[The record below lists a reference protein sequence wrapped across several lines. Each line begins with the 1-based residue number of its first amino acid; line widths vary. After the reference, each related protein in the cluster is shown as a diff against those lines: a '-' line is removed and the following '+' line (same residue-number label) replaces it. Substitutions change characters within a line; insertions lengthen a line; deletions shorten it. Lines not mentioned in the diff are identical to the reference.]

1 MKRSLGLFVAL
12 VALAPLAS
20 AKVYQDYELDDDLWV
35 DYYNGTYG
43 WDVSGDEAT
52 VVWASMSLSGEV
64 AIPATLDDEAGQSWR
79 VTAIG
84 EGAFY
89 DCTRITSLVIPEG
102 VRTIGM
108 EAFVNCRSMTAV
120 TLPTT
125 LESIGQMAFEDCVK
139 LKSLTIPAATT
150 DIHDEAFDCCDVM
163 RVTVDGE
170 NPAYKSVDGALLTKD
185 GRKLLFATGGVKEY
199 FVPETVTELG
209 DFALG
214 YTVQTVHFRGG
225 VPTYTTWGFTFEPEN
240 IKQVTYTLAYADA
253 WERAAPGG
261 VWTVEHNTDD
271 YEVTTRDLPAAPY
284 GVWALQNSNAKYL
297 TYANGVITG
306 LTNKNVSGELVIPAE
321 IDAPITAI
329 AAGENGVFHNC
340 PNLTKVTIPG
350 TVKHLDAGTFY
361 WCTRLAEVVLEEGVE
376 TIDPDAFDE
385 CPALATIR
393 LPSTFKGVLGNF
405 ECPKAIY
412 DIAADN
418 PYYKV
423 EGDLVLNK
431 AAHPYGHPE
440 GSVLFYYQGA
450 AGADLTLPETVTRID
465 EYAFIGPNVG
475 TLTLHKGVVAVGR
488 LSNYGDTWDEGAGD
502 ALKNVSRVEVAEGN
516 PALHA
521 QDGALF
527 RDDATEGTKLLRA
540 PKDVTAYA
548 VPEGVTVIGMG
559 AFNGCALTK
568 VTLPQTLRTVGLQAF
583 HECAKLTEIT
593 FPKSL
598 ETMDAPFVNGGNAA
612 LRKITFQG
620 NPPKATLPEI
630 YAYEE
635 DVWPASATG
644 YYPISRRG
652 LWESAMAADKD
663 GSATKWNWL
672 RMSPYE
678 DVTGPAK
685 DLAYENGVVTG
696 VSSPTLSGALVIPDQ
711 WDGHA
716 ITAINADALAGCSRI
731 TAVTVPGSI
740 TTIGPRTFANMSG
753 LAAVTL
759 QEGVKAI
766 KAGAFDGCAKLT
778 KVVIPAS
785 CTAIDPLA
793 FANCP
798 DIAIEV
804 AEGNEA
810 YASVDGALL
819 SKDGATLWLAPGNVT
834 AYAVP
839 ETVTTIAAGAFAA
852 GQAQGSRKL
861 ASVTI
866 PAAVATIETGAFTGF
881 DKVTVAPENAAYAST
896 ADGALF
902 DKSMETLLHVPCSLR
917 TYTVP
922 DGVTAIDRAAF
933 GGCASLTAVTLPY
946 SLRSVGWDAF
956 VNCPGLTRIDFL
968 GEPPFVADGAVFGT
982 CAAGT
987 YPTLLTGKWM
997 DALGGDETWNGLVL
1011 TAKAPTGAAGQ
1022 LVYDSTNLDPV
1033 VTDLSGNP
1041 SGTLEIP
1048 QGVTAIA
1055 PGALDGATRLT
1066 AVTVP
1071 GSVATIQA
1079 GTFANLT
1086 GLATVTLQEGVTTIE
1101 AGAFEGCAK
1110 LAKVVIPASC
1120 TAIDPLAFANCPG
1133 IAIEVAEGN
1142 AAYASVEGALL
1153 SKDGETL
1160 WVAPGNVAVYSVP
1173 AGVRTIAEQAFRN
1186 NAALTSVTLPAS
1198 VTTVGREAFA
1208 ACAKLK
1214 TVAFLGEPPATVGEN
1229 GFGPCT
1235 AGTYVNADWRAWVAA
1250 MGETGVWHGLT
1261 MTTTPCQITLNR
1273 AGNGTVSD
1281 GVTTV
1286 SSFPRT
1292 LSYQPGQTVTLT
1304 AKAANGYVFLG
1315 WSGEGFKAD
1324 GATATFPSD
1333 AVAEITAH
1341 FVTQAVAETLEAVGV
1356 GPGGADTS
1364 LEEAIANGDVITKE
1378 QLQEMALGAP
1388 LIEVRDGK
1396 IAVGITLMQ
1405 SDTLA
1410 PGAWKPVKPGSVS
1423 IEADGTLRALLDAE
1437 GDTRFYKF
1445 VVPQTP

>member
-1 MKRSLGLFVAL
+1 MAL

-20 AKVYQDYELDDDLWV
+20 AKVYQDYELDDDLVV

-52 VVWASMSLSGEV
+52 IQWASMSLSGNV
-64 AIPATLDDEAGQSWR
+64 SIPATLDDEAGQSWR
-79 VTAIG
+79 VTAVG

-108 EAFVNCRSMTAV
+108 EAFVNCRSMTAA
-120 TLPTT
+120 TLPST

-163 RVTVDGE
+163 RVTVDEE

-199 FVPETVTELG
+199 VVPETVTELG

-240 IKQVTYTLAYADA
+240 IKQITYTLAYADA

-271 YEVTTRDLPAAPY
+271 YKVTSRDLPVAPY

-306 LTNKNVSGELVIPAE
+306 LTNKNVSGELVIPSE

-329 AAGENGVFHNC
+329 NAGELGVFHNC

-412 DIAADN
+412 DIAPDN

-423 EGDLVLNK
+423 EGGLVLNK
-431 AAHPYGHPE
+431 AAHPYGYPE

-488 LSNYGDTWDEGAGD
+488 LGNSGDTWDEGTAD
-502 ALKNVSRVEVAEGN
+502 ALKNVSRVAVVEGH

-540 PKDVTAYA
+540 PKAVTSYA

-568 VTLPQTLRTVGLQAF
+568 VTLPQTLRTVGLHAF
-583 HECAKLTEIT
+583 YDCAKLTEVT

-620 NPPKATLPEI
+620 NPPKATIPEI
-630 YAYEE
+630 YEYEE

-644 YYPISRRG
+644 YYPVSRRG

-663 GSATKWNWL
+663 GSATKWNGL

-685 DLAYENGVVTG
+685 DLVYENGVVTG

-731 TAVTVPGSI
+731 TAVTIPGTI
-740 TTIGPRTFANMSG
+740 ATIGPRTFANMTGLTTVTLQEGVKSIEAGAFEGCAKLAKVVIPASVTTIEDGAFGDCGNVIFEVAAGNPSYIADAAGGLLTADGTRLIAAPGVAAYTVPEGVREIADHAFAGRPALKTITLPATLETVGELAFVGSAASFAVAEGNPHYYTVSG
-753 LAAVTL
+753 ALFMKEASGDGVTWERLLRVPTTATTFVVPDGVDVIDTYAFMGCAKLTAVTMPANDRDVSIGEHAFEGCTALKSVTFRGKPNGIFCAFMDWPAAAVGYYPALWTGAWAPLIDKDGKWNGLTMKVQAATGASGQLAYDDDAEGNPIVTDIGTAASGALEIPAGVTAIVPGALDGATRLTAVTVPGSVATIQGGTFANLTGLTAVTL
-759 QEGVKAI
+759 QEGVTAI
-766 KAGAFDGCAKLT
+766 EAGAFEGCAKLS

-785 CTAIDPLA
+785 CTAIDPQA

-798 DIAIEV
+798 GIAIEV
-804 AEGNEA
+804 AEGNEV

-819 SKDGATLWLAPGNVT
+819 SKDGATLWLAPGNV
-834 AYAVP
+834 
-839 ETVTTIAAGAFAA
+839 AA
-852 GQAQGSRKL
+852 
-861 ASVTI
+861 
-866 PAAVATIETGAFTGF
+866 
-881 DKVTVAPENAAYAST
+881 
-896 ADGALF
+896 
-902 DKSMETLLHVPCSLR
+902 
-917 TYTVP
+917 
-922 DGVTAIDRAAF
+922 
-933 GGCASLTAVTLPY
+933 
-946 SLRSVGWDAF
+946 
-956 VNCPGLTRIDFL
+956 
-968 GEPPFVADGAVFGT
+968 
-982 CAAGT
+982 
-987 YPTLLTGKWM
+987 
-997 DALGGDETWNGLVL
+997 
-1011 TAKAPTGAAGQ
+1011 
-1022 LVYDSTNLDPV
+1022 
-1033 VTDLSGNP
+1033 
-1041 SGTLEIP
+1041 
-1048 QGVTAIA
+1048 
-1055 PGALDGATRLT
+1055 
-1066 AVTVP
+1066 
-1071 GSVATIQA
+1071 
-1079 GTFANLT
+1079 
-1086 GLATVTLQEGVTTIE
+1086 
-1101 AGAFEGCAK
+1101 
-1110 LAKVVIPASC
+1110 
-1120 TAIDPLAFANCPG
+1120 
-1133 IAIEVAEGN
+1133 
-1142 AAYASVEGALL
+1142 
-1153 SKDGETL
+1153 
-1160 WVAPGNVAVYSVP
+1160 YSVP
-1173 AGVRTIAEQAFRN
+1173 TGVQTIAGQAFRN

-1261 MTTTPCQITLNR
+1261 MTTTPFQITLKR

-1286 SSFPRT
+1286 NTFPRT

-1315 WSGEGFKAD
+1315 WSGEGFQAD
-1324 GATATFPSD
+1324 GATATFPAD
-1333 AVAEITAH
+1333 AVTEIAAH
-1341 FVTQAVAETLEAVGV
+1341 FVTQAVAESLEAVGV

-1396 IAVGITLMQ
+1396 VAVGITLMQ

-1410 PGAWKPVKPGSVS
+1410 PGAWKPVKPGNVS
-1423 IEADGTLRALLDAE
+1423 LEADGTLRALLDAE

-1445 VVPQTP
+1445 VVPRTP

>member
-1 MKRSLGLFVAL
+1 MKQSLGLVVAL

-20 AKVYQDYELDDDLWV
+20 AKVYQDYELDDDLVV

-52 VVWASMSLSGEV
+52 IQWASMSLSGEV
-64 AIPATLDDEAGQSWR
+64 SIPATLDDEAGQSWR

-108 EAFVNCRSMTAV
+108 EAFVNCRSMTAA
-120 TLPTT
+120 TLPST

-163 RVTVDGE
+163 RVTVDEE

-199 FVPETVTELG
+199 VVPETVTELG

-261 VWTVEHNTDD
+261 IWTVQHNTDD
-271 YEVTTRDLPAAPY
+271 YKVTTRDLPVAPY

-306 LTNKNVSGELVIPAE
+306 LTNKNVSGELVIPSE

-329 AAGENGVFHNC
+329 NAGELGVFHNC
-340 PNLTKVTIPG
+340 PNLTKETIPG

-412 DIAADN
+412 DIAPDN

-423 EGDLVLNK
+423 EGGLVLNK
-431 AAHPYGHPE
+431 AAHPYGYPE

-450 AGADLTLPETVTRID
+450 AGADLPLPETVTRID

-488 LSNYGDTWDEGAGD
+488 LGNSGDTWDEGAAD
-502 ALKNVSRVEVAEGN
+502 ALKNVSRVAVVEGH

-540 PKDVTAYA
+540 PKAVTSYA

-568 VTLPQTLRTVGLQAF
+568 VTLPQTLRTVGLHAF
-583 HECAKLTEIT
+583 YDCAKLTEVT

-620 NPPKATLPEI
+620 NPPKATIPEI
-630 YAYEE
+630 YEYEE

-644 YYPISRRG
+644 YYPVSRRG

-663 GSATKWNWL
+663 GSATKWNGL

-685 DLAYENGVVTG
+685 DLVYENGVVTG

-731 TAVTVPGSI
+731 TAVTIPGTI
-740 TTIGPRTFANMSG
+740 ATIGPRTFANMTG
-753 LAAVTL
+753 LTTVTL
-759 QEGVKAI
+759 QEGVKSI
-766 KAGAFDGCAKLT
+766 EAGAFDGCAKLT

-798 DIAIEV
+798 GIAIEV
-804 AEGNEA
+804 AEGNEV

-819 SKDGATLWLAPGNVT
+819 SKDGATLWLAPGNV
-834 AYAVP
+834 
-839 ETVTTIAAGAFAA
+839 AA
-852 GQAQGSRKL
+852 
-861 ASVTI
+861 
-866 PAAVATIETGAFTGF
+866 
-881 DKVTVAPENAAYAST
+881 
-896 ADGALF
+896 
-902 DKSMETLLHVPCSLR
+902 
-917 TYTVP
+917 
-922 DGVTAIDRAAF
+922 
-933 GGCASLTAVTLPY
+933 
-946 SLRSVGWDAF
+946 
-956 VNCPGLTRIDFL
+956 
-968 GEPPFVADGAVFGT
+968 
-982 CAAGT
+982 
-987 YPTLLTGKWM
+987 
-997 DALGGDETWNGLVL
+997 
-1011 TAKAPTGAAGQ
+1011 
-1022 LVYDSTNLDPV
+1022 
-1033 VTDLSGNP
+1033 
-1041 SGTLEIP
+1041 
-1048 QGVTAIA
+1048 
-1055 PGALDGATRLT
+1055 
-1066 AVTVP
+1066 
-1071 GSVATIQA
+1071 
-1079 GTFANLT
+1079 
-1086 GLATVTLQEGVTTIE
+1086 
-1101 AGAFEGCAK
+1101 
-1110 LAKVVIPASC
+1110 
-1120 TAIDPLAFANCPG
+1120 
-1133 IAIEVAEGN
+1133 
-1142 AAYASVEGALL
+1142 
-1153 SKDGETL
+1153 
-1160 WVAPGNVAVYSVP
+1160 YSVP
-1173 AGVRTIAEQAFRN
+1173 TGVQTIAGQAFRN

-1261 MTTTPCQITLNR
+1261 MTTTPFQITLKR

-1396 IAVGITLMQ
+1396 ITVGITLMQ

>member
-1 MKRSLGLFVAL
+1 MKQSLGLVVAL

-20 AKVYQDYELDDDLWV
+20 AKVYQDYELDDDLVV

-52 VVWASMSLSGEV
+52 IQWASMSLSGEV
-64 AIPATLDDEAGQSWR
+64 SIPATLDDEAGQSWR

-108 EAFVNCRSMTAV
+108 EAFVNCRSMTAA
-120 TLPTT
+120 TLPST

-163 RVTVDGE
+163 RVTVDEE

-199 FVPETVTELG
+199 VVPETVTELG

-261 VWTVEHNTDD
+261 IWTVQHNTDD
-271 YEVTTRDLPAAPY
+271 YKVTTRDLPVAPY

-306 LTNKNVSGELVIPAE
+306 LTNKNVSGELVIPSE

-329 AAGENGVFHNC
+329 NAGELGVFHNC
-340 PNLTKVTIPG
+340 PNLTKETIPG

-412 DIAADN
+412 DIAPDN

-423 EGDLVLNK
+423 EGGLVLNK
-431 AAHPYGHPE
+431 AAHPYGYPE

-450 AGADLTLPETVTRID
+450 AGADLPLPETVTRID

-488 LSNYGDTWDEGAGD
+488 LGNSGDTWDEGAAD
-502 ALKNVSRVEVAEGN
+502 ALKNVSRVAVVEGH

-540 PKDVTAYA
+540 PKAVTSYA

-568 VTLPQTLRTVGLQAF
+568 VTLPQTLRTVGLHAF
-583 HECAKLTEIT
+583 YDCAKLTEVT

-620 NPPKATLPEI
+620 NPPKATIPEI
-630 YAYEE
+630 YEYEE

-644 YYPISRRG
+644 YYPVSRRG

-663 GSATKWNWL
+663 GSATKWNGL

-685 DLAYENGVVTG
+685 DLVYENGVVTG

-731 TAVTVPGSI
+731 TAVTIPGTI
-740 TTIGPRTFANMSG
+740 ATIGPRTFANMTG
-753 LAAVTL
+753 LTTVTL
-759 QEGVKAI
+759 QEGVKSI
-766 KAGAFDGCAKLT
+766 EAGAFDGCAKLT

-798 DIAIEV
+798 GIAIEV
-804 AEGNEA
+804 AEGNEV

-819 SKDGATLWLAPGNVT
+819 SKDGATLWLAPGNV
-834 AYAVP
+834 
-839 ETVTTIAAGAFAA
+839 AA
-852 GQAQGSRKL
+852 
-861 ASVTI
+861 
-866 PAAVATIETGAFTGF
+866 
-881 DKVTVAPENAAYAST
+881 
-896 ADGALF
+896 
-902 DKSMETLLHVPCSLR
+902 
-917 TYTVP
+917 
-922 DGVTAIDRAAF
+922 
-933 GGCASLTAVTLPY
+933 
-946 SLRSVGWDAF
+946 
-956 VNCPGLTRIDFL
+956 
-968 GEPPFVADGAVFGT
+968 
-982 CAAGT
+982 
-987 YPTLLTGKWM
+987 
-997 DALGGDETWNGLVL
+997 
-1011 TAKAPTGAAGQ
+1011 
-1022 LVYDSTNLDPV
+1022 
-1033 VTDLSGNP
+1033 
-1041 SGTLEIP
+1041 
-1048 QGVTAIA
+1048 
-1055 PGALDGATRLT
+1055 
-1066 AVTVP
+1066 
-1071 GSVATIQA
+1071 
-1079 GTFANLT
+1079 
-1086 GLATVTLQEGVTTIE
+1086 
-1101 AGAFEGCAK
+1101 
-1110 LAKVVIPASC
+1110 
-1120 TAIDPLAFANCPG
+1120 
-1133 IAIEVAEGN
+1133 
-1142 AAYASVEGALL
+1142 
-1153 SKDGETL
+1153 
-1160 WVAPGNVAVYSVP
+1160 YSVP
-1173 AGVRTIAEQAFRN
+1173 TGVQTIAGQAFRN

-1261 MTTTPCQITLNR
+1261 MTTTPFQITLKR

-1286 SSFPRT
+1286 NTFPRT

-1315 WSGEGFKAD
+1315 WSGEGFQAD
-1324 GATATFPSD
+1324 GATATFPAD
-1333 AVAEITAH
+1333 AVTEIAAH
-1341 FVTQAVAETLEAVGV
+1341 FVTQAVAESLEAVGV

-1396 IAVGITLMQ
+1396 VAVGITLMQ

-1410 PGAWKPVKPGSVS
+1410 PGAWKPVKPGNVS
-1423 IEADGTLRALLDAE
+1423 LEADGTLRALLDAE

-1445 VVPQTP
+1445 VVPRTP

>member
-1 MKRSLGLFVAL
+1 MKQSLGLVVAL

-20 AKVYQDYELDDDLWV
+20 AKVYQDYELDDDLVV

-52 VVWASMSLSGEV
+52 IQWASMSLSGEV
-64 AIPATLDDEAGQSWR
+64 SIPATLDDEAGQSWR

-108 EAFVNCRSMTAV
+108 EAFVNCRSMTAA
-120 TLPTT
+120 TLPST

-163 RVTVDGE
+163 RVTVDEE

-199 FVPETVTELG
+199 VVPETVTELG

-261 VWTVEHNTDD
+261 IWTVQHNTDN
-271 YEVTTRDLPAAPY
+271 YKVTSRDLPVAPY

-306 LTNKNVSGELVIPAE
+306 LTNKNVSGELVIPSE

-329 AAGENGVFHNC
+329 NAGELGVFHNC

-412 DIAADN
+412 DIAPDN

-423 EGDLVLNK
+423 EGGLVLNK
-431 AAHPYGHPE
+431 AAHPYGYPE

-465 EYAFIGPNVG
+465 EYAFIGPEVG

-488 LSNYGDTWDEGAGD
+488 LGNSGDTWDEGAAD
-502 ALKNVSRVEVAEGN
+502 ALKNVSRVAVVEGH

-540 PKDVTAYA
+540 PKAVTSYA

-568 VTLPQTLRTVGLQAF
+568 VTLPQTLRTVGLHAF
-583 HECAKLTEIT
+583 YDCAKLTEVT

-620 NPPKATLPEI
+620 NPPKATIPEI
-630 YAYEE
+630 YEYEE

-652 LWESAMAADKD
+652 LWESTMAADKD
-663 GSATKWNWL
+663 GSATKWNGL

-685 DLAYENGVVTG
+685 DLVYENGVVTG

-731 TAVTVPGSI
+731 TAVTIPG
-740 TTIGPRTFANMSG
+740 TIATLGPRTFVNM
-753 LAAVTL
+753 T
-759 QEGVKAI
+759 
-766 KAGAFDGCAKLT
+766 
-778 KVVIPAS
+778 
-785 CTAIDPLA
+785 
-793 FANCP
+793 
-798 DIAIEV
+798 
-804 AEGNEA
+804 
-810 YASVDGALL
+810 
-819 SKDGATLWLAPGNVT
+819 
-834 AYAVP
+834 
-839 ETVTTIAAGAFAA
+839 
-852 GQAQGSRKL
+852 
-861 ASVTI
+861 
-866 PAAVATIETGAFTGF
+866 
-881 DKVTVAPENAAYAST
+881 
-896 ADGALF
+896 
-902 DKSMETLLHVPCSLR
+902 
-917 TYTVP
+917 
-922 DGVTAIDRAAF
+922 
-933 GGCASLTAVTLPY
+933 
-946 SLRSVGWDAF
+946 
-956 VNCPGLTRIDFL
+956 GLT
-968 GEPPFVADGAVFGT
+968 
-982 CAAGT
+982 
-987 YPTLLTGKWM
+987 
-997 DALGGDETWNGLVL
+997 
-1011 TAKAPTGAAGQ
+1011 
-1022 LVYDSTNLDPV
+1022 
-1033 VTDLSGNP
+1033 
-1041 SGTLEIP
+1041 
-1048 QGVTAIA
+1048 
-1055 PGALDGATRLT
+1055 
-1066 AVTVP
+1066 
-1071 GSVATIQA
+1071 
-1079 GTFANLT
+1079 
-1086 GLATVTLQEGVTTIE
+1086 TVTLQEGVTAIE

-1120 TAIDPLAFANCPG
+1120 TAIDPRAFANCPG

-1142 AAYASVEGALL
+1142 AAYASVGGALL

-1160 WVAPGNVAVYSVP
+1160 WVAPGNVAAYSVP
-1173 AGVRTIAEQAFRN
+1173 TGVRTIAEQAFRN

-1261 MTTTPCQITLNR
+1261 MTTTPFQITLKR

-1286 SSFPRT
+1286 STFPRT

-1396 IAVGITLMQ
+1396 VAVGITLMQ